1 MLEEL
6 GLFAAEED
14 LSDPYLVLGYGV
26 NAYFQ
31 ILASLAKMF
40 FWCFLFSIPMLYIYG
55 TGSYYIG
62 QKSFPISRFFIGN
75 FGGSNMMCKSQRI
88 ATGRI
93 ELECPKGTV
102 FESSDKAII
111 GALSNQMT
119 SFTWCN

>member
-55 TGSYYIG
+55 SGSYYIG

-93 ELECPKGTV
+93 DLECPKGTV
-102 FESSDKAII
+102 FEGAEKA
-111 GALSNQMT
+111 
-119 SFTWCN
+119 